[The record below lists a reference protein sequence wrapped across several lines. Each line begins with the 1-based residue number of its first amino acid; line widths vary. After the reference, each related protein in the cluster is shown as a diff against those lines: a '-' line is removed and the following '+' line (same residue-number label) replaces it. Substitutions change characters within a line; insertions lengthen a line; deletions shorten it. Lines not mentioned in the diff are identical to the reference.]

1 MKVTQ
6 KANCKNSPKNQTVA
20 DFVHALLTGDET
32 FVNEKYDAGIESV
45 GLPPLEN
52 VKEITIDSAISHGK
66 EAACLCTYNLN
77 EKTHHIGF
85 FLEFTTPKATAFAS
99 IVVTSH

>member
-1 MKVTQ
+1 M
-6 KANCKNSPKNQTVA
+6 SLSWYSS
-20 DFVHALLTGDET
+20 ALSTSGIALTL
-32 FVNEKYDAGIESV
+32 FFAAKYDAGIESV

-85 FLEFTTPKATAFAS
+85 FLEFTTHKATALAS